1 MANIHLSNG
10 IRKLKVVV
18 EIFPPSNRY
27 AVHHSYLTKADGETT
42 ESDSCRNEKPLVRGK
57 PNVGGFRILRYF
69 LPHSA
74 AKQILEPKQ
83 NSLKR
88 ITVGAILYGFI
99 YTWYLALQNASEGY
113 GLFLCVLIED
123 SRNHEVDRNSYLSL
137 PSKTQFVHSRYNA
150 R

>member
-1 MANIHLSNG
+1 M
-10 IRKLKVVV
+10 VV
-18 EIFPPSNRY
+18 EKFPPSNRY
-27 AVHHSYLTKADGETT
+27 AVHHSYLTKADG
-42 ESDSCRNEKPLVRGK
+42 KPRRVIHVEMKNHWLGEK
-57 PNVGGFRILRYF
+57 PNVGGFRVLRCF

-74 AKQILEPKQ
+74 AKQSLEPKQ

-123 SRNHEVDRNSYLSL
+123 SRNHEVDRNSYPSL